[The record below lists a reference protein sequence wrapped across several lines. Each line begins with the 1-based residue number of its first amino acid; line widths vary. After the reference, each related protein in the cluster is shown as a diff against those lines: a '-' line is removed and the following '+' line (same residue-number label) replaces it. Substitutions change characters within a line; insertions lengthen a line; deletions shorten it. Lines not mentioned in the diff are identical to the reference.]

1 MDFHLSDEQHALVD
15 SLAKFARAAQIK
27 QLFAASPEGAA
38 VGSIARWQQMAQ
50 LGLTGLAIGEEY
62 GGLGFTVVE
71 TVLACEVLGEWLVQ
85 EPFITAAVVAT
96 KLLERC
102 SSNTMGSG
110 HLRAISEGR
119 MRIAPAFCEAVTH
132 FDLERVTTRVEK
144 RNRRLRVHGRKQLVV
159 DGAMATHFA
168 VTARSDV
175 NDLNAFLIDAE
186 QPAVTICPLRG
197 LTGGWLVNVV
207 FDGAEVDH
215 DAALFAPE
223 SGLPNVEQALDF
235 GIVALCAEALG
246 LMSKMLALTAS
257 YLTTRRQFGQP
268 IGSFQA
274 LQHRLA
280 DMVVAFEQSRS
291 VTLMAAAALT
301 GTGSRERK
309 RAVSAAKSTV
319 GRHGRTVLEGAVQL
333 HGAIGIT
340 DEYELSRYVRRLLE
354 VEKTWG
360 DRQYHEARFATL
372 SD

>member
-1 MDFHLSDEQHALVD
+1 
-15 SLAKFARAAQIK
+15 
-27 QLFAASPEGAA
+27 
-38 VGSIARWQQMAQ
+38 
-50 LGLTGLAIGEEY
+50 
-62 GGLGFTVVE
+62 
-71 TVLACEVLGEWLVQ
+71 
-85 EPFITAAVVAT
+85 
-96 KLLERC
+96 
-102 SSNTMGSG
+102 
-110 HLRAISEGR
+110 
-119 MRIAPAFCEAVTH
+119 
-132 FDLERVTTRVEK
+132 
-144 RNRRLRVHGRKQLVV
+144 
-159 DGAMATHFA
+159 
-168 VTARSDV
+168 
-175 NDLNAFLIDAE
+175 
-186 QPAVTICPLRG
+186 
-197 LTGGWLVNVV
+197 VNVV